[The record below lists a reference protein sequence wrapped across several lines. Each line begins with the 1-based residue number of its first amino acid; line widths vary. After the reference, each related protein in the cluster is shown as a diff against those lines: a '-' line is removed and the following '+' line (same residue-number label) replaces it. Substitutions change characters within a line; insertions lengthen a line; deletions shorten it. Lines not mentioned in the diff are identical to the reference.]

1 MSVVNFYVKIVKK
14 FGNVIVSGG
23 GDNPQLYDSLVF
35 VPTSSHN
42 SPPINSVN
50 DS

>member
-23 GDNPQLYDSLVF
+23 GDNPQLYVEQVIS
-35 VPTSSHN
+35 PTSSHN